1 MDVVLQEV
9 GKPAPPRNKINMKLT
24 ELTLKE
30 LWHRKSQLVSGLL
43 AITLGI
49 GVIVGIRSFSVVSEK
64 AVAVNLDNLGA
75 NVLVLPQAASV
86 DNYYSADIDAPTFP
100 ESYVE
105 RIVTSTLPGVDNL
118 SPKLTRR
125 VKIGDE
131 NIVLTGILPK
141 SEIASKPIW
150 QQGGMIGEQLNA
162 SCAPKAGAEPAKY
175 LDEKLQRKGI
185 DSLAEK
191 DCFVGSAIAQ
201 RLILKESGTLVIEG
215 KTFNIVKVLPE
226 TGTVDDDRVF
236 ANLHTVQALL
246 GTGEQISAIEIMGCC
261 SEISNGL
268 LGKLRNVLPDTR
280 ITTIGQIV
288 STQIETN
295 KMMNK
300 ISLVFLIIIL
310 FVGSISIG
318 NYIWANVN
326 ERKKE
331 IGILRM
337 IGYHKR
343 HVYYILVLKAVLMGL
358 AGGIAGFIVGTLAAI
373 WLGPQFAGIEVSP
386 IYMLLLL
393 SIGLSV
399 VISISGSVLPA
410 YLAGKI
416 EPFSN
421 MQED

>member
-1 MDVVLQEV
+1 M
-9 GKPAPPRNKINMKLT
+9 RLT
-24 ELTLKE
+24 DLTLKE

-75 NVLVLPQAASV
+75 NVMVLPQSASV

-125 VKIGDE
+125 VKIGNE

-150 QQGGMIGEQLNA
+150 QQGGLLGDKVARRVVPLQPVLNRLNTLMK
-162 SCAPKAGAEPAKY
+162 S
-175 LDEKLQRKGI
+175 LQRKGI
-185 DSLAEK
+185 DTLAAS
-191 DCFVGSAIAQ
+191 DCFIGAAVAQ
-201 RLILKESGTLVIEG
+201 RLKAQENSTITIEN
-215 KTFNIVKVLPE
+215 KIFTVVKVLPE

-236 ANLHTVQALL
+236 ANLHTVQTLL

-261 SEISNGL
+261 SAISDGL
-268 LGKLRNVLPDTR
+268 LGKLRNILPDTK

-288 STQIETN
+288 STQIENN

-326 ERKKE
+326 ERRKE

-343 HVYYILVLKAVLMGL
+343 HIYYILVLKAVIIGL
-358 AGGIAGFIVGTLAAI
+358 AGGIAGYFVGTFGAI
-373 WLGPQFAGIEVSP
+373 WLGPQFAGIEVGP
-386 IYMLLLL
+386 IYMLLLF
-393 SIGLSV
+393 SIV
-399 VISISGSVLPA
+399 IAITISILGSVIPA

>member
-1 MDVVLQEV
+1 M
-9 GKPAPPRNKINMKLT
+9 RLT
-24 ELTLKE
+24 DLALKE

-43 AITLGI
+43 AIVLGI
-49 GVIVGIRSFSVVSEK
+49 GVIVGIRSFSVVSEE

-75 NVLVLPQAASV
+75 NIMVLPQAASV

-105 RIVTSTLPGVDNL
+105 KLVTSTIPGVDNI

-125 VKIGDE
+125 VMVGTE
-131 NIVLTGILPK
+131 SIVLTGILPK

-150 QQGGMIGEQLNA
+150 QQGGLVGEALTA
-162 SCAPKAGAEPAKY
+162 SCAPTGPKKY
-175 LDEKLQRKGI
+175 ANEKLQRKGI
-185 DSLAEK
+185 DTLATN
-191 DCFVGSAIAQ
+191 DCFIGSSIAQ
-201 RLILKESGTLVIEG
+201 RFKLSEGTTITIENQI
-215 KTFNIVKVLPE
+215 FNIAKVLPE
-226 TGTVDDDRVF
+226 TGTIDDDRVF

-246 GTGEQISAIEIMGCC
+246 GTGSQISAIEIMGCC
-261 SEISNGL
+261 SAISDGL
-268 LGKLRNVLPDTR
+268 LGKLRNILPDTR

-288 STQIETN
+288 STQIASN

-326 ERKKE
+326 ERRKE

-343 HVYYILVLKAVLMGL
+343 HIYYILMLKAFIMALV
-358 AGGIAGFIVGTLAAI
+358 GGIVGYIIGTLAAT
-373 WLGPQFAGIEVSP
+373 WLGPQFAGIAVRP
-386 IYMLLLL
+386 IYMLLLV
-393 SIGLSV
+393 SII
-399 VISISGSVLPA
+399 ISITISILGSVIPA

>member
-1 MDVVLQEV
+1 M
-9 GKPAPPRNKINMKLT
+9 RLT
-24 ELTLKE
+24 DLTIKE
-30 LWHRKSQLVSGLL
+30 LWHRKSQLTSGLL
-43 AITLGI
+43 AITLGV
-49 GVIVGIRSFSVVSEK
+49 GVIVGIRTISDVSEK

-75 NVLVLPQAASV
+75 NILVLPQAASV

-105 RIVTSTLPGVDNL
+105 KITTSTLPGVDNM

-125 VKIGDE
+125 VQLEDG

-150 QQGGMIGEQLNA
+150 QQGGLLGDKVAA
-162 SCAPKAGAEPAKY
+162 SCAPKAGTKPAKY
-175 LDEKLQRKGI
+175 LDPKLQRKGI
-185 DSLAEK
+185 DSLAES
-191 DCFVGSAIAQ
+191 DCFIGSAVAQ
-201 RLILKESGTLVIEG
+201 RLNSKEQGTLTIEG
-215 KTFNIVKVLPE
+215 KDFTIVKVLPE

-246 GTGEQISAIEIMGCC
+246 GTGEQVSAIEIMGCC
-261 SEISNGL
+261 SEISDGL
-268 LGKLRNVLPDTR
+268 LSKLRNVLPDTR

-295 KMMNK
+295 RMMNQ
-300 ISLVFLIIIL
+300 ISLVFLIIVLI
-310 FVGSISIG
+310 VGGISIG
-318 NYIWANVN
+318 NYMWANVN

-337 IGYHKR
+337 IGYHKG
-343 HVYYILVLKAVLMGL
+343 HIYYILVMKAFIMGL
-358 AGGIAGFIVGTLAAI
+358 IGGIAGYIVGTLAAV
-373 WLGPQFAGIEVSP
+373 WLGPKFIGIEVSP
-386 IYMLLLL
+386 IYIYLLL
-393 SIGLSV
+393 SIALSMLISV
-399 VISISGSVLPA
+399 VGSLIPA
-410 YLAGKI
+410 YMAGKI

>member
-1 MDVVLQEV
+1 MTLID
-9 GKPAPPRNKINMKLT
+9 
-24 ELTLKE
+24 LTLKE
-30 LWHRKSQLVSGLL
+30 LWHRKSQLISGLL

-49 GVIVGIRSFSVVSEK
+49 GVIVGIRSISVVSEK

-75 NVLVLPQAASV
+75 NILVLPQSASV

-105 RIVTSTLPGVDNL
+105 RLVTSTLSGVDNM

-125 VKIGDE
+125 VKIGNE
-131 NIVLTGILPK
+131 SIVLTGILPK

-150 QQGGMIGEQLNA
+150 QKGGLMGTPLTA
-162 SCAPKAGAEPAKY
+162 SCAPKSDAQPAKY
-175 LDEKLQRKGI
+175 LDAKLQRKGI
-185 DSLAEK
+185 DTLAES
-191 DCFVGSAIAQ
+191 DCFIGSAVAQ
-201 RLILKESGTLVIEG
+201 RLNAIEKGTLTIENR
-215 KTFNIVKVLPE
+215 TFTIVKILPE
-226 TGTVDDDRVF
+226 TGTIDDDRVF

-261 SEISNGL
+261 SAISDGL
-268 LGKLRNVLPDTR
+268 LSKMRNILPDTR

-295 KMMNK
+295 RMMNK

-326 ERKKE
+326 ERRKE

-337 IGYHKR
+337 IGYHKK
-343 HVYYILVLKAVLMGL
+343 HVYFILMLKAVIMGI
-358 AGGIAGFIVGTLAAI
+358 AGGIAGYIVGTFAAI
-373 WLGPQFAGIEVSP
+373 WLGPQFAGIAVSP
-386 IYMLLLL
+386 IYILLLV
-393 SIGLSV
+393 SII
-399 VISISGSVLPA
+399 ISITISILGSLIPA
-410 YLAGKI
+410 YMAGKI

-421 MQED
+421 MQEN

>member
-1 MDVVLQEV
+1 M
-9 GKPAPPRNKINMKLT
+9 RLT
-24 ELTLKE
+24 DLALKE

-43 AITLGI
+43 AIVLGI
-49 GVIVGIRSFSVVSEK
+49 GVIVGIRSFSVVSEE

-75 NVLVLPQAASV
+75 NIMVLPQAASV

-105 RIVTSTLPGVDNL
+105 KLVTSTIPGVDNI

-125 VKIGDE
+125 VLVGTE
-131 NIVLTGILPK
+131 SIVLTGILPK

-150 QQGGMIGEQLNA
+150 QQGGLVGEALTA
-162 SCAPKAGAEPAKY
+162 SCAPTGPKKY
-175 LDEKLQRKGI
+175 ANEKLQRKGI
-185 DSLAEK
+185 DTLATN
-191 DCFVGSAIAQ
+191 DCFIGSSIAQ
-201 RLILKESGTLVIEG
+201 RFKLSEGTTITIENQI
-215 KTFNIVKVLPE
+215 FNIAKVLPE
-226 TGTVDDDRVF
+226 TGTIDDDRVF

-246 GTGEQISAIEIMGCC
+246 GTGSQISAIEIMGCC
-261 SEISNGL
+261 SAISDGL
-268 LGKLRNVLPDTR
+268 LGKLRNILPDTR

-288 STQIETN
+288 STQVASN

-326 ERKKE
+326 ERRKE

-343 HVYYILVLKAVLMGL
+343 HIYYILMLKAFIMAIV
-358 AGGIAGFIVGTLAAI
+358 GGIVGYIIGTLAAT
-373 WLGPQFAGIEVSP
+373 WLGPQFAGIAVRP
-386 IYMLLLL
+386 IYMLLLV
-393 SIGLSV
+393 SIIISMT
-399 VISISGSVLPA
+399 ISILGSVIPA

>member
-1 MDVVLQEV
+1 M
-9 GKPAPPRNKINMKLT
+9 RLT
-24 ELTLKE
+24 DLTLKE

-49 GVIVGIRSFSVVSEK
+49 GVIVGIRSISVVSEK

-75 NVLVLPQAASV
+75 NILVLPQSSSV
-86 DNYYSADIDAPTFP
+86 DNYYAADIDASTFP
-100 ESYVE
+100 EDYVE
-105 RIVTSTLPGVDNL
+105 RLVTSTIKGVDNI

-125 VKIGDE
+125 VNIGND

-150 QQGGMIGEQLNA
+150 QSGGLLAQKINA
-162 SCAPKAGAEPAKY
+162 SCAPTGTKKY
-175 LDEKLQRKGI
+175 ADEKLQRKGV
-185 DSLAEK
+185 DTLANN
-191 DCFVGSAIAQ
+191 DCFIGSNIASK
-201 RLILKESGTLVIEG
+201 LNLKEGSTLTIMDKQFRV
-215 KTFNIVKVLPE
+215 VRLLPE
-226 TGTVDDDRVF
+226 TGTIDDDRVF
-236 ANLHTVQALL
+236 ANLHTVQTLL

-261 SEISNGL
+261 SEISDGL

-288 STQIETN
+288 TTQIEN
-295 KMMNK
+295 NRLMNK
-300 ISLVFLIIIL
+300 ISLVFLIIII

-326 ERKKE
+326 ERRKE

-337 IGYHKR
+337 IGYHKQ
-343 HVYYILVLKAVLMGL
+343 HVYYILLLKAVIMGFV
-358 AGGIAGFIVGTLAAI
+358 GGIAGYIVGTLAAI
-373 WLGPQFAGIEVSP
+373 WLGPQFAGITVSP
-386 IYMLLLL
+386 IYILILL
-393 SIGLSV
+393 SL
-399 VISISGSVLPA
+399 VISITISILGSLIPA

>member
-1 MDVVLQEV
+1 
-9 GKPAPPRNKINMKLT
+9 
-24 ELTLKE
+24 
-30 LWHRKSQLVSGLL
+30 
-43 AITLGI
+43 
-49 GVIVGIRSFSVVSEK
+49 
-64 AVAVNLDNLGA
+64 
-75 NVLVLPQAASV
+75 
-86 DNYYSADIDAPTFP
+86 
-100 ESYVE
+100 
-105 RIVTSTLPGVDNL
+105 
-118 SPKLTRR
+118 
-125 VKIGDE
+125 
-131 NIVLTGILPK
+131 LTGILPK

-150 QQGGMIGEQLNA
+150 QSGGLLGNKVNA
-162 SCAPKAGAEPAKY
+162 SCAPAPGTEPAKY
-175 LDEKLQRKGI
+175 TDEKLQRKGI
-185 DSLAEK
+185 DTLAES
-191 DCFVGSAIAQ
+191 DCLIGSAVAQ
-201 RLILKESGTLVIEG
+201 KLTVKEGGTLTIED
-215 KTFNIVKVLPE
+215 KAFNIVKILPE
-226 TGTVDDDRVF
+226 TGTIDDDRIF

-261 SEISNGL
+261 SAISDGL
-268 LGKLRNVLPDTR
+268 LSKLRNILPDTR

-295 KMMNK
+295 RLMNK

-337 IGYHKR
+337 IGYHRR
-343 HVYYILVLKAVLMGL
+343 HIYYILVLKAVIMGIV
-358 AGGIAGFIVGTLAAI
+358 GGIAGFIVGTLAAI

-386 IYMLLLL
+386 LYILLLL

-399 VISISGSVLPA
+399 IISILGSLIPA
-410 YLAGKI
+410 YMAGKI

>member
-1 MDVVLQEV
+1 M
-9 GKPAPPRNKINMKLT
+9 RLT
-24 ELTLKE
+24 DLTLKE

-125 VKIGDE
+125 VKIGNE
-131 NIVLTGILPK
+131 SIVLTGILPK

-150 QQGGMIGEQLNA
+150 QQGGLMAKKVAA
-162 SCAPKAGAEPAKY
+162 SCDPAPGAKPAKY
-175 LDEKLQRKGI
+175 LDAKLQRKGI
-185 DSLAEK
+185 DSLAET
-191 DCFVGSAIAQ
+191 DCFIGSAVAQ
-201 RLILKESGTLVIEG
+201 RLNLMEASTLAIEG
-215 KTFNIVKVLPE
+215 KTFTIVKVLSE

-236 ANLHTVQALL
+236 ANLHTVQTLL

-261 SEISNGL
+261 SEISDGL

-326 ERKKE
+326 ERRKE

-343 HVYYILVLKAVLMGL
+343 HIYYILVLKGIIIGL
-358 AGGIAGFIVGTLAAI
+358 LGGIAGYIVGTLAAI

-386 IYMLLLL
+386 IYTLLLVSIAL
-393 SIGLSV
+393 S
-399 VISISGSVLPA
+399 ISISILGSVIPA

>member
-1 MDVVLQEV
+1 M
-9 GKPAPPRNKINMKLT
+9 RLT
-24 ELTLKE
+24 DLALKE

-43 AITLGI
+43 AIVLGI
-49 GVIVGIRSFSVVSEK
+49 GVIVGIRSFSVVSEE

-75 NVLVLPQAASV
+75 NIMVLPQAASV

-105 RIVTSTLPGVDNL
+105 KLVTSTIPGVDNI

-125 VKIGDE
+125 VMVGTE
-131 NIVLTGILPK
+131 SIVLTGILPK

-150 QQGGMIGEQLNA
+150 QQGGLVGEALTA
-162 SCAPKAGAEPAKY
+162 SCAPTGPKKY
-175 LDEKLQRKGI
+175 ADEKLQRKGI
-185 DSLAEK
+185 DTLATN
-191 DCFVGSAIAQ
+191 DCFIGSSIAQ
-201 RLILKESGTLVIEG
+201 RFKLSEGTTITIENQI
-215 KTFNIVKVLPE
+215 FNIAKVLPE
-226 TGTVDDDRVF
+226 TGTIDDDRVF

-246 GTGEQISAIEIMGCC
+246 GTGSQISAIEIMGCC
-261 SEISNGL
+261 SAISDGL
-268 LGKLRNVLPDTR
+268 LGKLRNILPDTR

-288 STQIETN
+288 ATQVASN

-326 ERKKE
+326 ERRKE

-343 HVYYILVLKAVLMGL
+343 HIYYILMLKAFIMALV
-358 AGGIAGFIVGTLAAI
+358 GGIVGYIIGTLAAT
-373 WLGPQFAGIEVSP
+373 WLGPQFAGIAVRP
-386 IYMLLLL
+386 IYMLLL
-393 SIGLSV
+393 
-399 VISISGSVLPA
+399 ISIIISITISILGSVIPA

>member
-1 MDVVLQEV
+1 M
-9 GKPAPPRNKINMKLT
+9 RLT
-24 ELTLKE
+24 DLTLKE

-49 GVIVGIRSFSVVSEK
+49 GVIVGIRSISVVSEK

-75 NVLVLPQAASV
+75 NILVLPQAASV
-86 DNYYSADIDAPTFP
+86 DNYYAADIDAPTFP

-105 RIVTSTLPGVDNL
+105 KIVTSTLPGVDNM

-125 VKIGDE
+125 VKIG
-131 NIVLTGILPK
+131 NLSVVLTGILPK

-150 QQGGMIGEQLNA
+150 QSGGLLGNKINA
-162 SCAPKAGAEPAKY
+162 SCAPSKGTKPAKY

-185 DSLAEK
+185 DTLAES
-191 DCFVGSAIAQ
+191 DCFIGSAVAQ
-201 RLILKESGTLVIEG
+201 RLQLKENDTLTIDG
-215 KTFNIVKVLPE
+215 KAFTIVKVLPE

-261 SEISNGL
+261 SAISEGL
-268 LGKLRNVLPDTR
+268 LGKLRNILPDTR

-295 KMMNK
+295 RLMDK

-318 NYIWANVN
+318 NYMWANVN
-326 ERKKE
+326 ERRKE

-337 IGYHKR
+337 IGYLKR
-343 HVYYILVLKAVLMGL
+343 HVYFILLFKAVLMGL
-358 AGGIAGFIVGTLAAI
+358 VGGIAGFIVGTFAAI
-373 WLGPQFAGIEVSP
+373 WLAPQFVGIEVTP
-386 IYMLLLL
+386 IYTLLLT
-393 SIGLSV
+393 SIAISV
-399 VISISGSVLPA
+399 TITILGSVIPA

-421 MQED
+421 MQEE

>member
-1 MDVVLQEV
+1 M
-9 GKPAPPRNKINMKLT
+9 RLT
-24 ELTLKE
+24 DLALKE

-43 AITLGI
+43 VIILGI
-49 GVIVGIRSFSVVSEK
+49 GVIVGIRSFSVVSEE

-75 NVLVLPQAASV
+75 NIMVLPQAASV

-105 RIVTSTLPGVDNL
+105 KLVTSTIPGVDNI

-125 VKIGDE
+125 VMVGTE
-131 NIVLTGILPK
+131 SIVLTGILPK

-150 QQGGMIGEQLNA
+150 QQGGLVGEALTA
-162 SCAPKAGAEPAKY
+162 SCAPTGPKKY
-175 LDEKLQRKGI
+175 ADEKLQRKGI
-185 DSLAEK
+185 DTLATN
-191 DCFVGSAIAQ
+191 DCFIGSSIAQ
-201 RLILKESGTLVIEG
+201 RFKLSEGTTITIENQI
-215 KTFNIVKVLPE
+215 FNIAKVLPE
-226 TGTVDDDRVF
+226 TGTIDDDRVF

-246 GTGEQISAIEIMGCC
+246 GTGSQISAIEIMGCC
-261 SEISNGL
+261 SAISDGL
-268 LGKLRNVLPDTR
+268 LGKLRNILPDTR

-288 STQIETN
+288 STQVASN

-326 ERKKE
+326 ERRKE

-343 HVYYILVLKAVLMGL
+343 HIYYILMLKAFIMALV
-358 AGGIAGFIVGTLAAI
+358 GGIVGYIIGTLAAT
-373 WLGPQFAGIEVSP
+373 WLGPQFAGIAVRP
-386 IYMLLLL
+386 IYMLLLV
-393 SIGLSV
+393 SII
-399 VISISGSVLPA
+399 ISITISILGSVIPA

>member
-1 MDVVLQEV
+1 M
-9 GKPAPPRNKINMKLT
+9 RLT
-24 ELTLKE
+24 DLTLKE

-75 NVLVLPQAASV
+75 NVMVLPQSASV
-86 DNYYSADIDAPTFP
+86 DNYYTADIDAPTFP

-105 RIVTSTLPGVDNL
+105 RIVTSTLTGVDNL

-125 VKIGDE
+125 VKIGNE

-150 QQGGMIGEQLNA
+150 QQSGFLVNKVAA
-162 SCAPKAGAEPAKY
+162 SCAPTTETEPAKY
-175 LDEKLQRKGI
+175 LDTKLQRKGI
-185 DSLAEK
+185 DSLAAN
-191 DCFVGSAIAQ
+191 DCFIGSSVAK
-201 RLILKESGTLVIEG
+201 RLKVHENSTLTIEN
-215 KTFNIVKVLPE
+215 KIFTIVRVLPE

-236 ANLHTVQALL
+236 ANLHTVQTLL

-261 SEISNGL
+261 RAISDGL
-268 LGKLRNVLPDTR
+268 LSKLRNILPDTR

-295 KMMNK
+295 RMMNK
-300 ISLVFLIIIL
+300 ISFVFLIIIL

-326 ERKKE
+326 ERRKE

-343 HVYYILVLKAVLMGL
+343 HIYYILVLKAIIMGL
-358 AGGIAGFIVGTLAAI
+358 IGGIAGYFVGTVAAI

-386 IYMLLLL
+386 IYMLLIF
-393 SIGLSV
+393 SIV
-399 VISISGSVLPA
+399 IAITISILGSIIPA

>member
-1 MDVVLQEV
+1 M
-9 GKPAPPRNKINMKLT
+9 RLT
-24 ELTLKE
+24 DLTLKE

-49 GVIVGIRSFSVVSEK
+49 GVIVGIRTISVVSEK

-75 NVLVLPQAASV
+75 NILVLPQAVSV
-86 DNYYSADIDAPTFP
+86 DNYYTADIDAPTFP

-105 RIVTSTLPGVDNL
+105 KVVTSTLSGVDNM

-125 VKIGDE
+125 TKVGNE

-141 SEIASKPIW
+141 SEIASKPLW
-150 QQGGMIGEQLNA
+150 QKGGLKGKVNA
-162 SCAPKAGAEPAKY
+162 SCAPKPGAQPAKY
-175 LDEKLQRKGI
+175 LDAKLQRKGI
-185 DSLAEK
+185 ENLAGY
-191 DCFVGSAIAQ
+191 DCFIGSAVAN
-201 RLILKESGTLVIEG
+201 RLKVKENGTLTIQN
-215 KTFNIVKVLPE
+215 KTFTIVKILPE

-261 SEISNGL
+261 SAINDGL
-268 LGKLRNVLPDTR
+268 LSKLRNILPDTR

-288 STQIETN
+288 STQIEN
-295 KMMNK
+295 NRLMNK
-300 ISLVFLIIIL
+300 ISLIFLIIIL

-326 ERKKE
+326 ERRKE

-343 HVYYILVLKAVLMGL
+343 HVYYILVLKAVIMGL
-358 AGGIAGFIVGTLAAI
+358 VGGIAGFIVGTFSAI

-386 IYMLLLL
+386 IYLLLL
-393 SIGLSV
+393 YSV
-399 VISISGSVLPA
+399 AISIIISIIGSVIPA
-410 YLAGKI
+410 YMAGKI

>member
-1 MDVVLQEV
+1 M
-9 GKPAPPRNKINMKLT
+9 RLT
-24 ELTLKE
+24 DLALKE

-43 AITLGI
+43 AIVLGI
-49 GVIVGIRSFSVVSEK
+49 GVIVGIRSFSVVSEE

-75 NVLVLPQAASV
+75 NIMVLPQAASV

-105 RIVTSTLPGVDNL
+105 KLVTSTIPGVDNI

-125 VKIGDE
+125 VMVGTE
-131 NIVLTGILPK
+131 SIVLTGILPK

-150 QQGGMIGEQLNA
+150 QQGGLVGEALTA
-162 SCAPKAGAEPAKY
+162 SCAPTGPKKY
-175 LDEKLQRKGI
+175 ANEKLQRKGI
-185 DSLAEK
+185 DTLATN
-191 DCFVGSAIAQ
+191 DCFIGSSIAQ
-201 RLILKESGTLVIEG
+201 RFKLSEGTTITIENQI
-215 KTFNIVKVLPE
+215 FNIAKVLPE
-226 TGTVDDDRVF
+226 TGTIDDDRVF
-236 ANLHTVQALL
+236 ANLHTVQSLL

-261 SEISNGL
+261 AAISDGL
-268 LGKLRNVLPDTR
+268 LGKLRNILPDTR

-343 HVYYILVLKAVLMGL
+343 HIYYILVLKAVIMGL
-358 AGGIAGFIVGTLAAI
+358 VGGIAGYIVGTLAAI

-393 SIGLSV
+393 SVGLSV
-399 VISISGSVLPA
+399 VISISGSVIPA

>member
-1 MDVVLQEV
+1 
-9 GKPAPPRNKINMKLT
+9 MKLT

-30 LWHRKSQLVSGLL
+30 LWLRKSQLVSGLL

-75 NVLVLPQAASV
+75 NILVLPQSSSV
-86 DNYYSADIDAPTFP
+86 DNYYAADIDASTFP
-100 ESYVE
+100 EDYVE
-105 RIVTSTLPGVDNL
+105 RLVTSTIPGVDNI

-125 VKIGDE
+125 IKVGNE

-150 QQGGMIGEQLNA
+150 QQAGLVGEALTA
-162 SCAPKAGAEPAKY
+162 SCAPTGPKKY
-175 LDEKLQRKGI
+175 ADEKLQRKGI
-185 DSLAEK
+185 DTLANY
-191 DCFVGSAIAQ
+191 DCFVGSGIAS
-201 RLILKESGTLVIEG
+201 RLNLTEGNKLTIMEKEFTVI
-215 KTFNIVKVLPE
+215 KLLPE

-261 SEISNGL
+261 SEISDGL

-288 STQIETN
+288 STQIENN
-295 KMMNK
+295 KLMSK
-300 ISLVFLIIIL
+300 ISLVFLIIIV
-310 FVGSISIG
+310 FVGGISIG

-326 ERKKE
+326 ERRKE

-337 IGYHKR
+337 IGYHKQ
-343 HVYYILVLKAVLMGL
+343 HIYYILVLKALLMGL
-358 AGGIAGFIVGTLAAI
+358 VGGIAGYILGTLAAM
-373 WLGPQFAGIEVSP
+373 WLGPQFSGIAVSP
-386 IYMLLLL
+386 LYIL
-393 SIGLSV
+393 
-399 VISISGSVLPA
+399 LPA
-410 YLAGKI
+410 SLIISVFISVTGSLIPAYMAGKI

>member
-1 MDVVLQEV
+1 
-9 GKPAPPRNKINMKLT
+9 MKLT
-24 ELTLKE
+24 DLTLKE
-30 LWHRKSQLVSGLL
+30 LWHRKSQLISGLL

-49 GVIVGIRSFSVVSEK
+49 GVIVGIRTISVVSEK

-75 NVLVLPQAASV
+75 NILVLPQAASV

-105 RIVTSTLPGVDNL
+105 KIVTSTLPGVDNM

-125 VKIGDE
+125 VKIG
-131 NIVLTGILPK
+131 NHNVVLTGILPK

-150 QQGGMIGEQLNA
+150 QSGGLLGNHVNA
-162 SCAPKAGAEPAKY
+162 SCAPKTGTQPSKY

-185 DSLAEK
+185 DTLAES
-191 DCFVGSAIAQ
+191 DCFIGSAVAQ
-201 RLILKESGTLVIEG
+201 KLNVKENGTLTIEN
-215 KTFNIVKVLPE
+215 KPFTVVKVLPE

-261 SEISNGL
+261 AAISDGL
-268 LGKLRNVLPDTR
+268 LGKLRNILPDTR

-295 KMMNK
+295 RLMNK
-300 ISLVFLIIIL
+300 ISLVFLIIII

-326 ERKKE
+326 ERRKE

-343 HVYYILVLKAVLMGL
+343 HIYYILILKAVLMGL
-358 AGGIAGFIVGTLAAI
+358 VGGISGFIVGTFAAI
-373 WLGPQFAGIEVSP
+373 WLAPQFAGIQVSP
-386 IYMLLLL
+386 IYTLLLT
-393 SIGLSV
+393 SIAISIVISV
-399 VISISGSVLPA
+399 VGSIIPA
-410 YLAGKI
+410 YMAGKI